1 MVKIRLWRTGAA
13 KQPSYR
19 VVVTESRMG
28 PAGKFIEVSAEDNGV
43 GFPFS
48 GAFNLDEQ
56 ELLRIGPFSIQK
68 RVRNLKG
75 ELIVESRPERGAGLK
90 VRIPA

>member
-28 PAGKFIEVSAEDNGV
+28 PAGKFIEVVGHYNPLTEPPTIQIDAEKV
-43 GFPFS
+43 KAWIAK
-48 GAFNLDEQ
+48 GAQMSETVAHLMDVST
-56 ELLRIGPFSIQK
+56 PK
-68 RVRNLKG
+68 
-75 ELIVESRPERGAGLK
+75 A
-90 VRIPA
+90 